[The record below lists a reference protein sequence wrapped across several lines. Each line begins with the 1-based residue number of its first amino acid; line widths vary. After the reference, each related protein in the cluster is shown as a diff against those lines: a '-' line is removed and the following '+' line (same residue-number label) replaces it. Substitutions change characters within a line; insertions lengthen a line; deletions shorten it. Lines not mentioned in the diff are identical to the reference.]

1 MSVSPCSIV
10 FKLSLQNE
18 WRELKE
24 YVNNYKNLIIDNYKT
39 IALYFFFTSHIV
51 TSVPQV
57 MRYKT
62 NGMSYI
68 KE

>member
-24 YVNNYKNLIIDNYKT
+24 YVNNYKNLIIDNYKNHRT
-39 IALYFFFTSHIV
+39 VFFFYFSYSHVCATSNALQNKWHEL
-51 TSVPQV
+51 
-57 MRYKT
+57 Y
-62 NGMSYI
+62 
-68 KE
+68 